1 MIRALLLATAL
12 AVSACASTA
21 IAEPAPDRVPADQRV
36 PLDFRRTTLVV
47 RDMEA
52 SLAFYRAIGLVP
64 IYDNI
69 IRTPRDAPTDEAAER
84 SLRLVF
90 LRANDDYIGII
101 GLMEY
106 SKPEREPRPAR
117 AEDDRILHPGDVV
130 LVFNVQNQEEVFARA
145 IASPGVRVG
154 ETPHIVTYPGYDGT
168 SVIRVNFSSVYDPD
182 GHYIELNQVLTD
194 LPVGE

>member
-1 MIRALLLATAL
+1 MIRAVMLAAAL
-12 AVSACASTA
+12 AVSACASSA
-21 IAEPAPDRVPADQRV
+21 LAEPAPERVPADQRV
-36 PLDFRRTTLVV
+36 PLDLRRTTLVV
-47 RDMEA
+47 RDLEA

-69 IRTPRDAPTDEAAER
+69 IRTPREAATDEEAER

-90 LRANDDYIGII
+90 LRSNDDYIGIL

-106 SKPEREPRPAR
+106 AKPEREPRPAR
-117 AEDDRILHPGDVV
+117 AEDDTVLHPGDIV

-154 ETPHIVTYPGYDGT
+154 ETPHVVTYPGYDGT
-168 SVIRVNFSSVYDPD
+168 SVIRVNFSSVYAPD
-182 GHYIELNQVLTD
+182 GHYVELNQVLSD

>member
-1 MIRALLLATAL
+1 MIRALMLATAL
-12 AVSACASTA
+12 AISACASTA
-21 IAEPAPDRVPADQRV
+21 VAEPAPDRVPADQRV

-69 IRTPRDAPTDEAAER
+69 IRTPRDAPTDAAAER

-106 SKPEREPRPAR
+106 AKPEREPRPAR
-117 AEDDRILHPGDVV
+117 AEDDRILHPGD
-130 LVFNVQNQEEVFARA
+130 
-145 IASPGVRVG
+145 I
-154 ETPHIVTYPGYDGT
+154 YDGA

-182 GHYIELNQVLTD
+182 GHYIELNQVLSD